1 MKRLI
6 TAVIIATCLA
16 LCAAVWPQAATVEET
31 PMPTPAPA
39 VTAPEP
45 PATGVKFEAEIDP
58 PTEKEKDE
66 TSQSESPHEPINEPK
81 PEAVEALAAPEV
93 QPTPEPEPAPEPTPA
108 QTAADLQP
116 GDMVYVPGFG
126 WKVKAPTMLNMQR
139 TCTRTETKSASW
151 AEPLHRQHK
160 QGAVG

>member
-6 TAVIIATCLA
+6 TAVIIATGLA

-93 QPTPEPEPAPEPTPA
+93 QPRISSAGGWNSKQEVRIDVPALA
-108 QTAADLQP
+108 QTRYRQVLFQNA
-116 GDMVYVPGFG
+116 
-126 WKVKAPTMLNMQR
+126 QR
-139 TCTRTETKSASW
+139 GLLS
-151 AEPLHRQHK
+151 
-160 QGAVG
+160 

>member
-6 TAVIIATCLA
+6 TAVIIATCLT

-31 PMPTPAPA
+31 PT

-58 PTEKEKDE
+58 PTEKEKGE

-93 QPTPEPEPAPEPTPA
+93 QPTPEPEPAPEPTPRKRPQISSPA
-108 QTAADLQP
+108 TWSMWRASAGWSTRGRITANT
-116 GDMVYVPGFG
+116 V
-126 WKVKAPTMLNMQR
+126 R
-139 TCTRTETKSASW
+139 TFMRTATRSASW
-151 AEPLHRQHK
+151 VK
-160 QGAVG
+160 T

>member
-6 TAVIIATCLA
+6 TAVIIATCLT

-58 PTEKEKDE
+58 PTEKEKGE

-116 GDMVYVPGFG
+116 GDMVYVEGFG
-126 WKVKAPTMLNMQR
+126 WWSTRGRITANTVR
-139 TCTRTETKSASW
+139 TFMRTATRSASW
-151 AEPLHRQHK
+151 VK
-160 QGAVG
+160 T